1 MKKYALIGEKLG
13 HSHSPL
19 VHSEIFKDFN
29 LDYKYEKIE
38 CSIDELEGVID
49 NLKKGIYHGYNV
61 TIPYKK
67 EVMKYLDEIS
77 PEAKA
82 IGAVNTVALKNGK
95 AIGYNSDYYGF
106 RDEVLHYNID
116 VKGKNCFI
124 LGTGGASLAVHKALI
139 DLGGNV
145 LYVSR
150 NPKNDLTISYD
161 ELNKVKDI
169 FLIVNTT
176 PVGMSPN
183 IGVSPID
190 KSLAQRS
197 KYVMDVIFNP
207 RQTQLLLD
215 ANSFMDGFYM
225 LVAQAVKSEEIWQD
239 RKYEGDVSLLAKR
252 IEAKL

>member
-1 MKKYALIGEKLG
+1 MKKYALVGEKLG
-13 HSHSPL
+13 HSCSPL

-29 LDYKYEKIE
+29 LDYEYGKIE
-38 CSIDELEGVID
+38 CSIDELKGVID
-49 NLKKGIYHGYNV
+49 DLKNGIYSGYNV
-61 TIPYKK
+61 TIPYKR

-77 PEAKA
+77 EEALA
-82 IGAVNTVALKNGK
+82 IGAVNTVAYKDGK

-106 RDEVLHYNID
+106 KDEVIHFNID
-116 VKGKNCFI
+116 VKNKKCFV
-124 LGTGGASLAVHKALI
+124 LGTGGASLAVHKALD

-150 NPKNDLTISYD
+150 NPKNDETISYED
-161 ELNKVKDI
+161 LEKENDI

-176 PVGMSPN
+176 PVGMYPN
-183 IGVSPID
+183 VGVSPI
-190 KSLAQRS
+190 KKEIAKKA

-207 RQTQLLLD
+207 RQTQILLD
-215 ANSFMDGFYM
+215 ADSKMDGFYM

-239 RKYEGDVSLLAKR
+239 RKYEGDVSKLVLR

>member
-1 MKKYALIGEKLG
+1 MKKYALIGEHLG
-13 HSHSPL
+13 HSCSPL
-19 VHSEIFKDFN
+19 VHSEIFKDYGI
-29 LDYKYEKIE
+29 DCQYEKIE
-38 CSIDELEGVID
+38 CNIDELENVIN

-61 TIPYKK
+61 TIPYKR

-77 PEAKA
+77 DEALA

-116 VKGKNCFI
+116 VKGKKCFI
-124 LGTGGASLAVHKALI
+124 LGTGGASLAVYKALA

-150 NPKNDLTISYD
+150 NPKNKDTISYE
-161 ELNKVKDI
+161 ELNNIKDI
-169 FLIVNTT
+169 FLIVNAT

-190 KSLAQRS
+190 KSLAQKA

-215 ANSFMDGFYM
+215 ANSKMDGFYM

-239 RKYEGDVSLLAKR
+239 KKYEGDVSELALR